1 MLIVT
6 RVVIDVVVV
15 VVVRLGQRVGNQCD
29 PPTPERLSHSLT
41 LFLYRFIT
49 MYPSDTASGSFDLRT
64 LRAVKVLRPLRLV
77 SGIPSTYEA
86 AIRIHYF
93 TFICAAR
100 SFYDFYSLWIAV
112 GNLPT

>member
-6 RVVIDVVVV
+6 RVVIAVVVVV

-29 PPTPERLSHSLT
+29 PVTPERLSHSLT

-86 AIRIHYF
+86 AIRIPYF
-93 TFICAAR
+93 TFI
-100 SFYDFYSLWIAV
+100 
-112 GNLPT
+112 